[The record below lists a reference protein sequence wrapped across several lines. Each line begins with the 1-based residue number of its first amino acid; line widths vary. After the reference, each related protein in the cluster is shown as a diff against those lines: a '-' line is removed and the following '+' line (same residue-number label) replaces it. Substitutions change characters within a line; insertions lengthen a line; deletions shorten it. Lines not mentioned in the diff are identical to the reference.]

1 MRERRPSQTASIVAL
16 IRALADQGLTDVP
29 GFEDPVVHRLLSR
42 RWSAALALFAR
53 RLRRLDPAK
62 RARALAR
69 LSAVPLR
76 VMAIDIELERAVAL
90 GCRQVASLGAGLDTR
105 AFRMKALSATRF
117 FEIDHPAT
125 QAFKRRKAAGLPPL
139 VEQLTY
145 VPVNFE
151 RDALAACLSAAGHR
165 SDEPTAW
172 VWEGVVMYLSDE
184 ALRSTLRALADASA
198 PGSVLLVY
206 YMEPPEP
213 RRAQRILRLLTWLW
227 SEPLIGL
234 RRREVMLAEVERA
247 GFRALRDTGAADWAR
262 QLGAPFAPSNPATN
276 TRLLVAE
283 RPGPG
288 AAPPPAR
295 PPA

>member
-1 MRERRPSQTASIVAL
+1 MRERRPSQTAAVVAL

-42 RWSAALALFAR
+42 GWSAALTLFAR
-53 RLRRLDPAK
+53 RLRRMDAAK
-62 RARALAR
+62 RARVLAE
-69 LSAVPLR
+69 LSSVPLR
-76 VMAIDIELERAVAL
+76 VMAIDVELKRAVEH

-105 AFRMKALSATRF
+105 AFRMKALSAARF

-125 QAFKRRKAAGLPPL
+125 QAFKQRKAAGLTPL
-139 VEQLTY
+139 VERLTY
-145 VPVNFE
+145 VPVDFE
-151 RDALAACLSAAGHR
+151 RDALAARLSAAGHR
-165 SDEPTAW
+165 PDEPTAW

-198 PGSVLLVY
+198 PGSVLLVNY
-206 YMEPPEP
+206 LEPPMP
-213 RRAQRILRLLTWLW
+213 RREQRIVRLLTRLW

-234 RRREVMLAEVERA
+234 RRREAMLAEVERA
-247 GFRALRDTGAADWAR
+247 GFHGLRDTGTADWAR
-262 QLGAPFAPSNPATN
+262 QFGAPFAPSNPAAN

-283 RPGPG
+283 RRGPA

-295 PPA
+295 PPT